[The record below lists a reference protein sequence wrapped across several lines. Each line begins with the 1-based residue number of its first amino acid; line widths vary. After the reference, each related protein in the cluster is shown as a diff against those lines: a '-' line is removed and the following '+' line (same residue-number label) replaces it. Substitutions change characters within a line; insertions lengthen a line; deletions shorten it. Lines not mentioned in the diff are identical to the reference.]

1 MLRRKYLHQLK
12 ARGELASGWELI
24 KKKKKKNND
33 VWSSDCTTDGT

>member
-24 KKKKKKNND
+24 KKKNND